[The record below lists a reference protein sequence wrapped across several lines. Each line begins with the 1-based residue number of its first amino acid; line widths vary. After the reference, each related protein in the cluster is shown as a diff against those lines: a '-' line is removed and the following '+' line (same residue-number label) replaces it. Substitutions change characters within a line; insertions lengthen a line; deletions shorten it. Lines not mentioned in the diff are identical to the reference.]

1 MNVKARELCV
11 LRLKFNLEIEGQI
24 DQGLKDYLDLY
35 AFTKEQIY
43 DSQYFSGRS
52 GQSQG
57 LL

>member
-1 MNVKARELCV
+1 MNVKARDLRV
-11 LRLKFNLEIEGQI
+11 LRLKFNLEIEGQM

-35 AFTKEQIY
+35 AFPKEQIY
-43 DSQYFSGRS
+43 DSQYFLGRS